1 MPDMDFGLVVGPQGP
16 QGEPGAQGERG
27 PQGVPGPQGVQGEGV
42 PMGGTAG
49 QVLVKA
55 TDTDFDTKWE
65 NIVPTGGTAGQVL
78 TKVSD
83 VDFDAGWEDT
93 VPASNPNLL
102 DNWYFADPVNQRGQ
116 TEYAGAVY
124 SIDRWYV
131 GGDPGTSHK
140 ILLNSS
146 GLVLE
151 TTSAIHQK
159 LETKLKDGTVVT
171 YSALIDNDIYTTT
184 FTINNSSGYERRFE
198 KNGFVLA
205 NNGVV
210 NYFQI
215 YNQNETNHKNVIAA
229 KLEIGPRQ
237 TLARKEGDM
246 WVLNDPPPNKTLE
259 LLKCQKC
266 QLSMGQYIRLRASE
280 YSANYIDFWI
290 PLPVSMRGIP
300 RIVNPDKLRV
310 AAINRTEQ
318 AGFTFEV
325 IQTKEIGVM
334 LRATKANHGLTDGQL
349 TTIGQVILDANP

>member
-1 MPDMDFGLVVGPQGP
+1 MPDMDLGLVIGPQGP

-49 QVLVKA
+49 QALVKA

-65 NIVPTGGTAGQVL
+65 NIVPTGGTEGQVL
-78 TKVSD
+78 TKISD
-83 VDFDAGWEDT
+83 TDFDAGWEDT

-184 FTINNSSGYERRFE
+184 FTINNSSGYERR
-198 KNGFVLA
+198 
-205 NNGVV
+205 
-210 NYFQI
+210 
-215 YNQNETNHKNVIAA
+215 
-229 KLEIGPRQ
+229 
-237 TLARKEGDM
+237 
-246 WVLNDPPPNKTLE
+246 
-259 LLKCQKC
+259 
-266 QLSMGQYIRLRASE
+266 
-280 YSANYIDFWI
+280 
-290 PLPVSMRGIP
+290 
-300 RIVNPDKLRV
+300 
-310 AAINRTEQ
+310 
-318 AGFTFEV
+318 
-325 IQTKEIGVM
+325 
-334 LRATKANHGLTDGQL
+334 
-349 TTIGQVILDANP
+349 